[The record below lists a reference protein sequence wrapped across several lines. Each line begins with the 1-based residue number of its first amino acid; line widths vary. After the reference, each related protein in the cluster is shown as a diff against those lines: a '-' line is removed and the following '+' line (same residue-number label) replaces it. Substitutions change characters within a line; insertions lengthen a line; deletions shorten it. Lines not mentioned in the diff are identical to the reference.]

1 MQGDRMEINVEKLI
15 EQKVEELEFE
25 IIANEIMET
34 QINNFIRKN
43 LEPLLKSKIDNIIS
57 KEIVSIMSERPITT
71 DDGWGIQESL
81 KTLKR
86 CSNVSLL
93 KK

>member
-1 MQGDRMEINVEKLI
+1 MEINVEKLI